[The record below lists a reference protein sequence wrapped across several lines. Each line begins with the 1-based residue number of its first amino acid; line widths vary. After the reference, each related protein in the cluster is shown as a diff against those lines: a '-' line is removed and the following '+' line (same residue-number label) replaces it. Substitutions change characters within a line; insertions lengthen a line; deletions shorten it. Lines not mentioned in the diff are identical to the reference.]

1 MNVSLSHWI
10 VNDDDLAGKWRCCL
24 LRMTRLSAAATVAA
38 SANAAGNH
46 KDGNQR
52 DNDGNGHTEA
62 GWVNIY
68 SFLASVILQL
78 IEWTAGA
85 VRAKAVGVRKEDAAL
100 VVIGA
105 GQPFAVS
112 FCAGLVAEETFAAIR
127 TAAVGIFSAVVTA
140 IAVAVQFCLVF
151 DAFLSGLIK

>member
-1 MNVSLSHWI
+1 M
-10 VNDDDLAGKWRCCL
+10 
-24 LRMTRLSAAATVAA
+24 RMTRLPAAATVAA

-112 FCAGLVAEETFAAIR
+112 FCA
-127 TAAVGIFSAVVTA
+127 
-140 IAVAVQFCLVF
+140 
-151 DAFLSGLIK
+151 